1 MIVIE
6 PVYPNHQGQMLK
18 YMLKEIRP
26 VIERY
31 ARIRA
36 RSSPLT
42 EKIETFLLINAM
54 PVDTRHNVKI
64 NREAL
69 AVWAKEQLKR

>member
-1 MIVIE
+1 MTK
-6 PVYPNHQGQMLK
+6 QMLT
-18 YMLKEIRP
+18 EIRP
-26 VIERY
+26 VIERA
-31 ARIRA
+31 ARDRA
-36 RSSPLT
+36 STSPLT
-42 EKIETFLLINAM
+42 KQIEKFLLIPAM